1 MIQLNSL
8 TFVVILI
15 NTAKSFYREGLAL
28 NKKIALHMLISFVL
42 FYAYLYL
49 AQKWFTTLYGWLYFV
64 GICCFRLQFVL

>member
-49 AQKWFTTLYGWLYFV
+49 AQK
-64 GICCFRLQFVL
+64 

>member
-1 MIQLNSL
+1 
-8 TFVVILI
+8 
-15 NTAKSFYREGLAL
+15 
-28 NKKIALHMLISFVL
+28 LHMLISFVL